1 MAFMW
6 TNVGQAWESVSLKY
20 LCIVPENNGSYLS
33 LIIWDLGQ
41 VWKLPGFGVLKRDR
55 DWDKFEA

>member
-20 LCIVPENNGSYLS
+20 LCIVISARKQWFLLVADYLEFGPS
-33 LIIWDLGQ
+33 VETTR
-41 VWKLPGFGVLKRDR
+41 VWSIKKG
-55 DWDKFEA
+55 